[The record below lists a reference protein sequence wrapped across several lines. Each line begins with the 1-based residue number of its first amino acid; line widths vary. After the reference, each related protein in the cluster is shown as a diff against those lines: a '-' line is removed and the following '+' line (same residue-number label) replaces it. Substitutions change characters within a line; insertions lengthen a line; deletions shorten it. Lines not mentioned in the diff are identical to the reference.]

1 MSATTLKLHIPL
13 EHCVYICL
21 MCLKA
26 MLLIQNCTQNDAINI
41 SLDPRLRNKANND
54 VIVLPLEEAVLI
66 RSADC
71 NH

>member
-13 EHCVYICL
+13 EHCVYTLLCL
-21 MCLKA
+21 MCLKV

-41 SLDPRLRNKANND
+41 SLDPKLRNKANND

-66 RSADC
+66 
-71 NH
+71 